1 MAPGTTRLIAYF
13 SMEIAVEPKMP
24 TYSGGLGVLAG
35 DTVRAAAD
43 MGIPMV
49 AVTLLHRKG
58 YFTQK
63 LDAEGR
69 QIEEGVE
76 WKAEDFLQEMPQR
89 ASVEL
94 EGRTVYIRAWR
105 YRVTAAGGSSVP
117 VYFLDTDLPENSEGD
132 RALTDHLYGGDARY
146 RLCQE
151 AVFGI
156 GGVRMLHV
164 LGYDWL
170 SRYHMNEGHACLLT
184 LELLLA
190 ETRQA
195 ERTAF
200 DPVDVERV
208 RKKCVFTTH
217 TPISAGH
224 DRFPM
229 DLVQNVLQH
238 PEMMQMQELF
248 FVEGHLDM
256 THVALSLSHY
266 VNGVAKR
273 HGEVSQ
279 AMFSRPVGAVTNG
292 VHAPTWTSEPIQRLF
307 DRYMPGWREDNF
319 LLRHAMRIPREE
331 IWAAHL
337 ESKQALLQRVKKET
351 GVEMKENVITLG
363 FARRAT
369 GYKRAGLFFHD
380 IERLRKITDRFGP
393 LQVIYAGKAHP
404 HDTEGKEVIHRIFQ
418 LRQPLQPKI
427 QVVYLANYDM
437 KLGGLMT
444 SGVDIWLNTPHPPLE
459 ASGTSGMKAALNGVP
474 SLSMLDGWWLEGHLE
489 GITGWAIGTDEK
501 PMEPGGDRSA
511 RDAEALYDK
520 LEKSVLPVFTQQR
533 DSFVDIM
540 RQAIAL
546 NGSYFHAQR
555 MMQQY
560 VLNAYFR

>member
-1 MAPGTTRLIAYF
+1 
-13 SMEIAVEPKMP
+13 MEIAVEPNMP

-43 MGIPMV
+43 MGVPMV

-63 LDAEGR
+63 ITAEGW
-69 QIEEGVE
+69 QVEEPVQ
-76 WKAEDFLQEMPQR
+76 WKAEDYLQEIPQR

-94 EGRTVYIRAWR
+94 EGRTVYLRAWR
-105 YRVTAAGGSSVP
+105 YRVTAAGGFSVP
-117 VYFLDTDLPENSEGD
+117 VYFLDTDLPENSEAD
-132 RALTDHLYGGDARY
+132 RALTHHLYGGDARY

-151 AVFGI
+151 AIFGV

-170 SRYHMNEGHACLLT
+170 NRYHMNEGHAALLT
-184 LELLLA
+184 VELLL
-190 ETRQA
+190 EEMRQA

-200 DPVDVERV
+200 EPIDVERV
-208 RKKCVFTTH
+208 KKKCVFTTH

-229 DLVQNVLQH
+229 DLVNDVLRH
-238 PEMMQMQELF
+238 PEMMGRQELF

-279 AMFSRPVGAVTNG
+279 AMFSRPVDAITNG
-292 VHAPTWTSEPIQRLF
+292 VHASTWASEPFQRLF
-307 DRYMPGWREDNF
+307 DRTMPGWREDNF
-319 LLRHAMRIPREE
+319 LLRCAMIIPREE
-331 IWAAHL
+331 IQAAHL
-337 ESKQALLQRVKKET
+337 ESKRALLARVKQET
-351 GVEMKENVITLG
+351 GVEMKEEVITLG

-369 GYKRAGLFFHD
+369 GYKRADLFLHD
-380 IERLRKITDRFGP
+380 VERLKKIAGQFGP
-393 LQVIYAGKAHP
+393 LQVVYAGKAHP
-404 HDTEGKEVIHRIFQ
+404 HDTEGKEMIHRIFQ
-418 LRQPLQPKI
+418 MRQALQPQI

-437 KLGGLMT
+437 TLGKLMT
-444 SGVDIWLNTPHPPLE
+444 AGVDVWLNTPHPPLE

-474 SLSMLDGWWLEGHLE
+474 SLSILDGWWIEGHLE

-501 PMEPGGDRSA
+501 PLKPNGDRRA
-511 RDAEALYDK
+511 RDAESLYAA
-520 LEKSVLPVFTQQR
+520 LEKSVLPAFTQQR
-533 DSFVDIM
+533 DRFIDIM

-546 NGSYFHAQR
+546 NGSYFQAQR
-555 MMQQY
+555 MMQDY